1 MTERCVCFYFL
12 LTEWQRGVWR
22 SLHKAQTAGQSQDGF
37 PQQTDNRS
45 ERTRWSSG
53 EFKQCKLVSHDS
65 RVIAINIP
73 LAKNKP
79 TVRLQGLDFHLT
91 WMSVLF
97 APEPRQLFYRSQ
109 CRAWGRTPRAE
120 EQVEWGRG
128 QQQRAPGATADHR
141 TAPSREGNCPCWTG
155 DIAAYLSIDFKCQE
169 NALSDRFVM
178 VLVLS
183 CGNCRLWSVKKM
195 CVSRNRSRNMKKS
208 CWASQLSHRMTAH
221 FSRCRI
227 RVSLSNRIL
236 FSGFFYK

>member
-37 PQQTDNRS
+37 PQQTDNWS
-45 ERTRWSSG
+45 ERTRRSSG

-155 DIAAYLSIDFKCQE
+155 DIAAYLSIDFNVRRMLCLIDLRWCWFSVAE
-169 NALSDRFVM
+169 TAG
-178 VLVLS
+178 
-183 CGNCRLWSVKKM
+183 CGLWKRCAFPGTGPETWRRAAEHHNSVTEWRRT
-195 CVSRNRSRNMKKS
+195 S
-208 CWASQLSHRMTAH
+208 AGAG
-221 FSRCRI
+221 
-227 RVSLSNRIL
+227 
-236 FSGFFYK
+236 SGFL